1 MKKIWKWI
9 LGIVVVLVII
19 AGVVGVAFLV
29 RNNPNI
35 FAFPSGTA
43 PFHPGFNRPNA
54 PNGGMPGGGY
64 GWRGPMMR
72 RPGFSHY
79 GWGFGPFGMFMPF
92 GFSMFLLVGLFRLL
106 IPLGVLVLVAIVF
119 YELGKKAGASTGAPV
134 VVPTAPDPRPTS
146 GRGRK
151 VAKS

>member
-19 AGVVGVAFLV
+19 AAVVGVVFLV

-35 FAFPSGTA
+35 FAFRFGTV
-43 PFHPGFNRPNA
+43 PFHPGFNRPNV

-79 GWGFGPFGMFMPF
+79 GWGSGPLGMFMPF
-92 GFSMFLLVGLFRLL
+92 GFGLFLLGGLFRLL
-106 IPLGVLVLVAIVF
+106 IPLGVLALVAIVF
-119 YELGKKAGASTGAPV
+119 YELGKKAGATSAAPV
-134 VVPTAPDPRPTS
+134 VAPATPDSRPTP